1 MHGSI
6 KAPGRLGGGAA
17 SGLGLGIALLTAYPP
32 TRLPAQGLLE
42 QFSSENL
49 AARAF
54 GIDLGVLAGTNV
66 RGTHTVAARLDFG
79 TVAPHIRVLLGAS
92 YFKADLN
99 GAALQ
104 RFAQRLRSVVVD
116 PTGDDTI
123 KLGRITWSDVT
134 GDLDLQYVMPQGH
147 AVAAYAGLGLS
158 VHVRHGSG
166 PAVNGTFV
174 QDALGATTAGLN
186 GTLGAEFGSGRW
198 RFALE
203 GRGVVASGLS
213 TAGLSAGVRYR
224 WAGVR

>member
-1 MHGSI
+1 
-6 KAPGRLGGGAA
+6 
-17 SGLGLGIALLTAYPP
+17 LGLLLLTAGPP
-32 TRLPAQGLLE
+32 DRLTAQKLLE

-66 RGTHTVAARLDFG
+66 RGTHMAAARLDFG
-79 TVAPHIRVLLGAS
+79 TVAPKIRVLLGAS

-116 PTGDDTI
+116 PSGDDTI
-123 KLGRITWSDVT
+123 NLGRITWSDFT
-134 GDLDLQYVMPQGH
+134 GDLDLQYVMPQGRT
-147 AVAAYAGLGLS
+147 VTAYLGLGLS
-158 VHVRHGSG
+158 VHLRHGTG
-166 PAVNGTFV
+166 PAINGTFV
-174 QDALGATTAGLN
+174 QDALDAITAGLN

-203 GRGVVASGLS
+203 GRGVAASGLS

-224 WAGVR
+224 WVGVR